1 MTGTRQPGPDYVEAV
16 VSGKIRYPSAKH
28 ENIEVTV
35 DGDKA
40 TIVGQTMV
48 EAVTADG
55 SNTWPLQMD
64 IDLTKIDGQWKMRE
78 VRTSTYK

>member
-1 MTGTRQPGPDYVEAV
+1 MRDKEQIEACYRELYR
-16 VSGKIRYPSAKH
+16 G
-28 ENIEVTV
+28 
-35 DGDKA
+35 
-40 TIVGQTMV
+40 MV
-48 EAVTADG
+48 EAVMAGG